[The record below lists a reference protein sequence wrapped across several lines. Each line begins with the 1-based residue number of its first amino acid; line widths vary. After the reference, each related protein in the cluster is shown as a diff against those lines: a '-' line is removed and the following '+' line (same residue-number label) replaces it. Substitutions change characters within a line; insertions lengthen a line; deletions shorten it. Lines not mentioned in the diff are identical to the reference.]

1 MKLEFPL
8 RPQRTNPVYSR
19 KGRARLTCADKAGVP
34 PVRSE
39 VPASL
44 AQTNQNFTRKL
55 PLHLRRQTRSSS
67 ISSRSPCAGKAEVP
81 PQGAAGGPPRRGQRG
96 PEARRARRR
105 LKARTT
111 SESLATSES
120 LTSSESPTT
129 SGCRSSTKVWPGC
142 DRRADR

>member
-96 PEARRARRR
+96 PEARRAPAPAKSSDHVRVAGHVRVADLVRVADHIR
-105 LKARTT
+105 L
-111 SESLATSES
+111 SQQHESMAWL
-120 LTSSESPTT
+120 
-129 SGCRSSTKVWPGC
+129 
-142 DRRADR
+142 

>member
-67 ISSRSPCAGKAEVP
+67 ISSRSPCAGK
-81 PQGAAGGPPRRGQRG
+81 QKCRRRGRLVVPRVAGSAGPRPAGRG
-96 PEARRARRR
+96 A
-105 LKARTT
+105 
-111 SESLATSES
+111 
-120 LTSSESPTT
+120 
-129 SGCRSSTKVWPGC
+129 G
-142 DRRADR
+142 